1 MLTATVIRRLEA
13 LETISKQGKPIN
25 GLFRLLE
32 NPILWHE
39 AYANIYANTGAT
51 TPGVDEVTLDG
62 FSEERVTSIIARL
75 KSGTYRFQPVRRTY
89 VPKKNG
95 KKRPLGISSGDDKLV
110 QEVVRIILERIY
122 EPIFDDHSHGF
133 RPGRSPHTALEQID
147 RQWTAV
153 KWFVDMD
160 IRDYFNT
167 IPHDLLVALLSKKI
181 EDKRF
186 LALIQAMLDA
196 GYLEDWRYHATY
208 SGVPQGSICA
218 PILANVLLH
227 ELDTFLS
234 TLKQR
239 FDQGKKRRENPM
251 YRRYSYQIRC
261 LRREGDSLKGKEEGQ
276 HELQRIQR
284 EIRRVDQLR
293 KQLPSGDPFD
303 GEYKRLYFCR
313 YADDFCIGI
322 IGSRAD
328 AEQIRQEVRQF
339 IEHHLRLSIAEEKS
353 HIRHSK
359 KGVTFVGYELKTY
372 SADRVIK
379 LKRGTRHTW
388 VKSLSEQIQLHI
400 PQDKMQK
407 FCAQKGY
414 GTYITGEATHKP
426 QWMNLTDA
434 EIILAYNGE
443 FRGLAN
449 YYALATG
456 VKKTLHKLEWI
467 WQTSLLKTLANKHKT
482 GVNKIVKR
490 LKTQEG
496 LKLIVKRE
504 QETRYISVFRLKDLR
519 KPAPH
524 NPQLDVQLNGYVW
537 TLSFSEVTKRL
548 NRKQCEYC
556 ETTEGPFEVHH
567 VRKLKDVAKGKA
579 LWQRM
584 MVARH
589 RKTLVLCR
597 SCHHQLHA
605 GTLPDK
611 EYLKK
616 NVKGEPCAS
625 KGACTVLRAGDG

>member
-1 MLTATVIRRLEA
+1 MLPATVIRRLEA
-13 LETISKQGKPIN
+13 LGAISQQGKRLN
-25 GLFRLLE
+25 GLFRLME

-39 AYANIYANTGAT
+39 AYANIYANDGAM
-51 TPGVDEVTLDG
+51 TPGVGKVTLDG
-62 FSEERVTSIIARL
+62 FSEERVASIITRL
-75 KSGTYRFQPVRRTY
+75 KNGAYRFKPTRRVY

-122 EPIFDDHSHGF
+122 EPIFETSSHGF
-133 RPGRSPHTALEQID
+133 RPGRSPHTALEQIG
-147 RQWTAV
+147 QEWTAV
-153 KWFVDMD
+153 KWIIDMD
-160 IRDYFNT
+160 IRSYFDSMN
-167 IPHDLLVALLSKKI
+167 HDLLLSFLKRKI
-181 EDKRF
+181 EDHRF
-186 LALIQAMLDA
+186 IDLIKAMLDA

-227 ELDTFLS
+227 ELDTFMS
-234 TLKQR
+234 TMKRR
-239 FDQGKKRRENPM
+239 FDQGKKRKENPL
-251 YRRYSYQIRC
+251 YRHYSYQIRR
-261 LRREGDSLKGKEEGQ
+261 LRGKWDSLKGKEEGK
-276 HELQRIQR
+276 HELQRIQQ
-284 EIRRVDQLR
+284 EIRRVDRLR

-303 GEYKRLYFCR
+303 DGYKRLYFCR

-339 IEHHLRLSIAEEKS
+339 IEHDLRLTIAEEKS

-379 LKRGTRHTW
+379 LKRGIRHTW

-400 PQDKMQK
+400 PQDTMQK
-407 FCAQKGY
+407 FCTQRGY
-414 GTYITGEATHKP
+414 GNYATGRATHKP

-443 FRGLAN
+443 LGGLAN

-482 GVNKIVKR
+482 GVNKVVKR

-496 LKLIVKRE
+496 LKLTVKGE
-504 QETRYISVFRLKDLR
+504 QETRYIKVFRLKDLR

-524 NPQLDVQLNGYVW
+524 DSQLDVQLNGYVW
-537 TLSFSEVTKRL
+537 TLSFSEVIKRL
-548 NRKQCEYC
+548 NKKQCEYC

-567 VRKLKDVAKGKA
+567 IRKLKDVAKGKA

-584 MVARH
+584 MAARH
-589 RKTLVLCR
+589 RKTLILCR
-597 SCHHQLHA
+597 NCHHQLHA
-605 GTLPDK
+605 GMLPDK
-611 EYLKK
+611 ESLKK
-616 NVKGEPCAS
+616 RVKGEPCAVTS
-625 KGACTVLRAGDG
+625 RTHGSEGG